1 MLKRGLRPLA
11 EVRTQRFEGKVSAP
25 VALCRGGEAALAA
38 RNTPWV
44 DWSHY
49 WATGDASSKS
59 GKRDDT
65 RLPIPPLLR
74 HLVDRNKRGIDGALM
89 DLEYQR
95 MELIRFNLF
104 DNSTWQDYVTGRR
117 VNGGKVAGP
126 LLKVWK
132 EMRLPPDDPNFN
144 NIRVLP
150 NGDQQCKGPLVRFRT
165 LTGICNDIRNPA
177 MGSTGQPFGRNV
189 QFESTYPALGLD
201 RLARN

>member
-1 MLKRGLRPLA
+1 MRLDPRFFGPALAVLGLAMLPGAPDRAHAQDDDAAIRRACLQVLAHGLRPLA

-89 DLEYQR
+89 A
-95 MELIRFNLF
+95 F
-104 DNSTWQDYVTGRR
+104 
-117 VNGGKVAGP
+117 K
-126 LLKVWK
+126 
-132 EMRLPPDDPNFN
+132 
-144 NIRVLP
+144 
-150 NGDQQCKGPLVRFRT
+150 
-165 LTGICNDIRNPA
+165 
-177 MGSTGQPFGRNV
+177 
-189 QFESTYPALGLD
+189 
-201 RLARN
+201 